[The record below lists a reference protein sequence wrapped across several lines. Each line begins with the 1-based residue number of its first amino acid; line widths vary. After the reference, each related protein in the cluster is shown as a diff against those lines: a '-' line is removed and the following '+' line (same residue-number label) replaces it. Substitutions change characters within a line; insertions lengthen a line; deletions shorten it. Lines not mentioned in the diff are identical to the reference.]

1 MAGTIETG
9 YATGTGYGGIQSAS
23 VSGKEKT
30 DSSFWDTCAEKFSP
44 VPKDMSLTEYKMYIH
59 DRIKGLYIHPS
70 QKHVDWFID
79 ISDAAYRR
87 MQADPLYEQRVLEY
101 IARNKATNFG
111 GGPPRFAFIHI
122 DEDWNQCRTYTLG
135 LQDNCPAKRAA
146 ERRRMAAEQAKR
158 ARRKK
163 LLKEYLKKRAQ
174 AKLLQDKF
182 LKSQLTKRRLEHI
195 RLTKELFARKDD
207 SQFLKEKNLAK
218 KQTAQTQKAQII
230 ARQEEQNQEVRE
242 WNEKRQA
249 VQAFNAYEASL
260 IMLSR
265 YEEQLL
271 S

>member
-9 YATGTGYGGIQSAS
+9 YAASAGYGSIQSAS
-23 VSGKEKT
+23 VGGKEKA
-30 DSSFWDTCAEKFSP
+30 DNNFSDTMAEKFCLS
-44 VPKDMSLTEYKMYIH
+44 PKDMSLTEYKMYIH
-59 DRIKGLYIHPS
+59 DRIKGLYRHPS

-87 MQADPLYEQRVLEY
+87 MQADPLYEQKVLEY
-101 IARNKATNFG
+101 IAQNKAANFG
-111 GGPPRFAFIHI
+111 GGPPRFAYIHI
-122 DEDWNQCRTYTLG
+122 DEDWDKCRTYTMG

-146 ERRRMAAEQAKR
+146 ERRRMEAERAKR

-174 AKLLQDKF
+174 AKLLQEKF

-195 RLTKELFARKDD
+195 RLTRDWIDKKEDA
-207 SQFLKEKNLAK
+207 QFLKETALAK
-218 KQTAQTQKAQII
+218 RQTAQTQKAQII
-230 ARQEEQNQEVRE
+230 ARQQEQAQELRE

-260 IMLSR
+260 VMLSR

-271 S
+271 T

>member
-9 YATGTGYGGIQSAS
+9 YAAGTGYGSMQSAS
-23 VSGKEKT
+23 VGGKEKT
-30 DSSFWDTCAEKFSP
+30 DSSFWDTCAGKFCP
-44 VPKDMSLTEYKMYIH
+44 APKDMSLTEYKMYIH
-59 DRIKGLYIHPS
+59 DIVKGLYIHPS

-87 MQADPLYEQRVLEY
+87 MQSDPLYEQRVLEY

-146 ERRRMAAEQAKR
+146 ERRRMEAERAKR

-174 AKLLQDKF
+174 AKLLQDKL

-195 RLTKELFARKDD
+195 RLNREWFDRKEDA
-207 SQFLKEKNLAK
+207 QFLKETTLSRQK
-218 KQTAQTQKAQII
+218 TAQTQKAQII
-230 ARQEEQNQEVRE
+230 ARQQEQAQELKE

-271 S
+271 T

>member
-1 MAGTIETG
+1 MASTIETG
-9 YATGTGYGGIQSAS
+9 YAAGTGYGNMQSAS
-23 VSGKEKT
+23 VGGKEKT
-30 DSSFWDTCAEKFSP
+30 GSNFSHTCAEKFYPSS
-44 VPKDMSLTEYKMYIH
+44 KDMSLTEYKMYIH
-59 DRIKGLYIHPS
+59 DRIKGLYRHPS

-87 MQADPLYEQRVLEY
+87 MQTDPLYEQKVLEY
-101 IARNKATNFG
+101 IAQNKATNFG

-122 DEDWNQCRTYTLG
+122 DEDWDKCRTYTLG

-146 ERRRMAAEQAKR
+146 ERRRMEAERAKR

-174 AKLLQDKF
+174 AKLLQEKF
-182 LKSQLTKRRLEHI
+182 LKSQLTKRRLEHV
-195 RLTKELFARKDD
+195 RLTREWSDQKEEA
-207 SQFLKEKNLAK
+207 QFLKEKTLAK

-230 ARQEEQNQEVRE
+230 ARQQEQARALRE

-271 S
+271 T